1 MSEDL
6 RQVQEN
12 GRCRSEGQHS
22 WFFSDRPGELAL
34 AQQVCAGCE
43 VRAVCLELALGEGH
57 DWGVWGGVIFWD
69 GQPFHRR
76 RGRGRPRHADSGQPL
91 EADRNELWEQVKSA

>member
-6 RQVQEN
+6 KQLQEN
-12 GRCRSEGQHS
+12 GRCRSEGQHN
-22 WFFSDRPGELAL
+22 WFFSDRPSELVQ
-34 AQQVCAGCE
+34 AQQICAGCE
-43 VRAVCLELALGEGH
+43 VRVVCLEVALSEGH

-76 RGRGRPRHADSGQPL
+76 RGRGRPRHAESDLPL
-91 EADRNELWEQVKSA
+91 EANRRELWEQVKSA